1 VTTDA
6 DLWAPFALVVR
17 CGPLELRAISDDD
30 IPTTEISPAAFTD
43 NPASLAVSR
52 KVGYVDNGT
61 FRVQRRRANSRSA
74 ASCC

>member
-1 VTTDA
+1 MPI
-6 DLWAPFALVVR
+6 WAPFALVVR